1 MSVRQLLRNKR
12 SGVISVTPDATLGE
26 ACRLMM
32 RNDIGGLPV
41 VSPEGRP
48 VGFIAEREIV
58 RAADR
63 NGGAIQHLSVRSS
76 MRPLPL
82 CSADDPLQEVMGR
95 MTRDRLRHIV
105 VTDGD
110 AVAGIISVGDIVKHR
125 LEQLE
130 METGVLRDYV
140 TAQRALD

>member
-140 TAQRALD
+140 IAQRALD

>member
-48 VGFIAEREIV
+48 IGFIAEREIV

>member
-1 MSVRQLLRNKR
+1 MSVRELLRSKR
-12 SGVISVTPDATLGE
+12 SGVVTVAPDDTLGE
-26 ACRLMM
+26 AARLMM

-41 VSPEGRP
+41 VSADGRP
-48 VGFIAEREIV
+48 LGFIAEREVV
-58 RAADR
+58 RAVDR
-63 NGGAIQHLSVRSS
+63 NGGAIQHLTVRSS

-82 CSADDPLQEVMGR
+82 CSADDSLQEVMGR

-105 VTDGD
+105 VTDGS
-110 AVAGIISVGDIVKHR
+110 AIAGIVSVGDIVKHR

-140 TAQRALD
+140 IAQRALD

>member
-1 MSVRQLLRNKR
+1 MSVRELLRNKR
-12 SGVISVTPDATLGE
+12 SGVVSVTPDATLGE

-48 VGFIAEREIV
+48 IGFIAEREIV